1 MNIVFFD
8 DDSRQHLLPLTFAR
22 PVADLRI
29 GILTI
34 AEKWKLL
41 FKTEISFWTESYLQ
55 EKFPLHISNENCLI
69 NGSLLPDHSLFDAIS
84 KLGQN
89 ETLIDETRRIL
100 AKRCGS
106 EELQNSSPDK
116 ICTSTQTVIYHK
128 TYRAIDRTWKIFHL
142 NDECLREDFRLIT
155 EGRKSARLSPTNR
168 VAGTENIFVEE
179 SAKVEF
185 SIINAMTGPVY
196 LGHDSEIMENSV
208 IRGPFA
214 ILEHSALKMSSKIY
228 GATTLGPH
236 CKVGGEVN
244 NAVFQ
249 AYSNKAHDGFLGNA
263 VIGEWCNLGADSNNS
278 NLKNT
283 YEEVRLWNYVSS
295 GFEKTGLQ
303 FCGLIMGDHSK
314 CGINTMFNTGTVV
327 GFSCNLFG
335 AGFHRNFVPSFAWG
349 GHSGYA
355 TFDLKKAKNIATAVM
370 KRREMVFD
378 EKEQHLFDHLFEMTA
393 SERNF

>member
-8 DDSRQHLLPLTFAR
+8 DDSRKHLLPLTFAR

-34 AEKWKLL
+34 AEKWQRLL
-41 FKTEISFWTESYLQ
+41 KAEISFLCEPYLA
-55 EKFPLHISNENCLI
+55 EKFTLNIASDNMLI
-69 NGSLLPDHSLFDAIS
+69 NGSLLPDRELIKAITEL
-84 KLGQN
+84 KQG
-89 ETLIDETRRIL
+89 ETLVSEKQVML
-100 AKRCGS
+100 AQRCNND
-106 EELQNSSPDK
+106 ELQTINKTGLYEGGQK
-116 ICTSTQTVIYHK
+116 IYYHLPI
-128 TYRAIDRTWKIFHL
+128 RQLDRTWKIFHL
-142 NDECLREDFRLIT
+142 NDECLREDFDLIT
-155 EGRKSARLSPTNR
+155 YGRKSASLSPTNR
-168 VAGTENIFVEE
+168 VAGIENIFVEE
-179 SAKVEF
+179 SAKAEF
-185 SIINAMTGPVY
+185 SIINAATGPVY
-196 LGHDSEIMENSV
+196 LGHESEIMENSV

-214 ILEHSALKMSSKIY
+214 ILEHSVLKMSSKIY
-228 GATTLGPH
+228 GATTLGPQ
-236 CKVGGEVN
+236 CKVGGEIN

-263 VIGEWCNLGADSNNS
+263 VIGEWCNIGADSNNS

-327 GFSCNLFG
+327 GFSSNLFG

-349 GHSGYA
+349 GHSGYS

-370 KRREMVFD
+370 KRRDISFD
-378 EKEQHLFDHLFEMTA
+378 ETEQHLFDNIFEMTV